1 MTHGGDRVAL
11 RTLVV
16 DDEPHARALVR
27 AMLRGM
33 DDVEVIGEA
42 EDGLTAASLLNKG
55 GVDLVLLD
63 VQMPEMSGFDV
74 IDAVGP
80 HRMPSIVFLTAYDRY
95 AVRAFEVH
103 AVDYILKPYDRPR
116 LASAIARAAEHAR
129 YVRGD
134 QSGAR
139 LVSMLEQIRA
149 RREYPERLVVRG
161 EDRLTLVELRE
172 VGWIEANDKVLHIHA
187 GTQVFV
193 TRGSMR
199 ALEDQL
205 DPQRFVRVHR
215 SLMVNAAHVREL
227 QPWFQGAYV
236 IVLRDGTRHIS
247 GRTYRDTLHALLE
260 RYAVPDRAVGRE

>member
-1 MTHGGDRVAL
+1 MTPNGDRTAL

-27 AMLRGM
+27 SMLRGM
-33 DDVEVIGEA
+33 GDVELVAEA
-42 EDGLTAASLLNKG
+42 EDGPTAASLLKKG

-80 HRMPSIVFLTAYDRY
+80 HRMPAIVFVTAYDRY

-103 AVDYILKPYDRPR
+103 AIDYILKPYDRPR
-116 LASAIARAAEHAR
+116 LASAIERAGEYARF
-129 YVRGD
+129 VRGD
-134 QSGAR
+134 QSAAR
-139 LVSMLEQIRA
+139 LVSMLEQVRA

-172 VGWIEANDKVLHIHA
+172 VGWIEANDKTLHIHA

-205 DPQRFVRVHR
+205 DPHRFVRVHR

-227 QPWFQGAYV
+227 RPWFQGAYTV
-236 IVLRDGTRHIS
+236 VLRDGTTLTS
-247 GRTYRDTLHALLE
+247 GRTYRDNVLALLS
-260 RYAVPDRAVGRE
+260 RYVLPDR

>member
-1 MTHGGDRVAL
+1 MPPNGDRAAL

-27 AMLRGM
+27 AMLGGM
-33 DDVEVIGEA
+33 DNVELVGEA
-42 EDGLTAASLLNKG
+42 EDGPTAAALLKKG

-63 VQMPEMSGFDV
+63 VQMPEMTGFDV
-74 IDAVGP
+74 IDEVGP
-80 HRMPSIVFLTAYDRY
+80 NRMPAIVFLTAYDRY

-129 YVRGD
+129 HARGD
-134 QSGAR
+134 QSAAR
-139 LVSMLEQIRA
+139 LTSMLEQIRA

-161 EDRLTLVELRE
+161 EDRLMLVELRDI
-172 VGWIEANDKVLHIHA
+172 GWIEANDKVLHIHA
-187 GTQVFV
+187 GTQAFV

-236 IVLRDGTRHIS
+236 IVLRDGTKLTS
-247 GRTYRDTLHALLE
+247 GRTYRDSVLALLS
-260 RYAVPDRAVGRE
+260 RYALPDR